1 MRPGRLDG
9 VDQAPPSIRYYD
21 TRPERR
27 WPGVLAVG
35 LLLVSA
41 LGVGL
46 FVGARW
52 WDRRSAS
59 ADVPVLEPRLPAGVP
74 SLGAAPGADA
84 GDGKADLGDTDAL
97 QVAMI
102 GDSITNGSRAEI
114 EYVLT
119 AQGVQDVV
127 IDAQDGRRIEL
138 GDGTGAPLSGQRAL
152 YSLLAGGTSPDV
164 WVIAL
169 GTNDAGQYADE
180 ADYARLVQL
189 LVDMLPDDV
198 PLVWVDVYRGDQ
210 LLGSQQ
216 FDEALRATLAGR
228 ADTVV
233 VPWST
238 IAADPAR
245 GVLRSDEVHPNE
257 GGRAVFATVVAQG
270 VAEVT

>member
-1 MRPGRLDG
+1 

-21 TRPERR
+21 MRPKRR
-27 WPGVLAVG
+27 WLGMLTVG
-35 LLLVSA
+35 LLLASA

-46 FVGARW
+46 LVGARW
-52 WDRRSAS
+52 WDSRSAS
-59 ADVPVLEPRLPAGVP
+59 AEVAVLEPRLPAGVP
-74 SLGAAPGADA
+74 ALGADQGADA
-84 GDGKADLGDTDAL
+84 GGSQVDLGDTDAL

-102 GDSITNGSRAEI
+102 GDSITNGSRAEL

-119 AQGVQDVV
+119 AQGVQDVS
-127 IDAQDGRRIEL
+127 IEAEDGRRIEL
-138 GDGTGAPLSGQRAL
+138 GDGTGSPLSGQRAL
-152 YSLLAGGTSPDV
+152 YSMLASGMSPDV

-169 GTNDAGQYADE
+169 GTNDAGQYADQ

-189 LVDMLPDDV
+189 LVDMVPDGV

-210 LLGSQQ
+210 PEGSQQ
-216 FDEALRATLAGR
+216 FDDALRATLAGR

-238 IAADPAR
+238 IAADPTR
-245 GVLRSDEVHPNE
+245 GVLRSDDVHPNQD
-257 GGRAVFATVVAQG
+257 GRAVFATVVAQG